1 MSQNKGKQEW
11 DLRLS
16 AWFDGEA
23 PTMDA
28 GEVRAHLMESPAA
41 RAKLQ
46 EWRSL
51 REDLAL
57 LQPEAPS
64 AQQLFA
70 MQARFED
77 GLAEEVFRVARALRL
92 WNRAAV
98 LLLALGL
105 GFWVVDRLMLSVPTD
120 TYASEPSAIDTAI
133 REFMA
138 RPIPQN

>member
-1 MSQNKGKQEW
+1 MKHNKEQDW
-11 DLRLS
+11 DLRLL

-23 PTMDA
+23 SDMDA
-28 GEVRAHLMESPAA
+28 EEVRAHLMESPQS

-51 REDLAL
+51 RSDLAL

-64 AQQLFA
+64 AEQLLA

-77 GLAEEVFRVARALRL
+77 GLANEVFRVARALRL

-120 TYASEPSAIDTAI
+120 TYASEPSAIDEAI

-138 RPIPQN
+138 RPAEHH